1 MTLDALLTGAP
12 ARDDLV
18 VDGRGRFST
27 EQVESRVRTV
37 TAALAARGAASGDRV
52 AFHLPV
58 GVDSVVAYR
67 ACWRI
72 GAVAVALHPAAG
84 SHQMAEA
91 LDQARPELM
100 IAEPGSPPISTVPA
114 VTMDR
119 LGAAAGAA
127 AHPAGADAAPSGP
140 WSESTT
146 ADARAD
152 AVIMFTSGST
162 GRPRGVVHTHGSLA
176 YKVGQLS
183 EAHGLTRNDCA
194 LVPSPLAHVAG
205 LLHGVL
211 IPPAI
216 GAKTV
221 LMPRWDPEAALDL
234 IERESVTYMVGPPTL
249 FTTLM
254 DCDPFDPARTASL
267 RMISC
272 GGAGVTPAFCERAA
286 ARLGV
291 VVKRSYGSTEAP
303 TIATSQFDDPVDRM
317 IHTDGR
323 AFGEAR
329 MRVDS
334 DGELWLSGP
343 ELADRYLD
351 PDDTE
356 AAFVDGWF
364 RTGDL
369 ATIDDGWVTITGRLG
384 DRIIRSGENISA
396 VEVEQHLEA
405 HPAVLA
411 AAAVAE
417 PDERLGE
424 RVAAFVVA
432 PGGFDLAACR
442 EWFAR
447 RGAARYITP
456 ERIEVL
462 EELPVLASG
471 KVDRMKLQ
479 ARLAGSSSG
488 GDR

>member
-1 MTLDALLTGAP
+1 MGLDNLLSGAP

-18 VDGRGRFST
+18 VDAGGRFSSADV
-27 EQVESRVRTV
+27 EDRVRAVAAALESRGVEP
-37 TAALAARGAASGDRV
+37 GDRV

-84 SHQMAEA
+84 SHDLKQA
-91 LDQARPELM
+91 LAQA
-100 IAEPGSPPISTVPA
+100 TPA
-114 VTMDR
+114 VAITTGER
-119 LGAAAGAA
+119 LQAPGVDAMGLDELTAAVS
-127 AHPAGADAAPSGP
+127 D
-140 WSESTT
+140 TT
-146 ADARAD
+146 ARRSGEPAASSAD
-152 AVIMFTSGST
+152 AVVMFTSGST
-162 GRPRGVVHTHGSLA
+162 GRPRGVVHTHGSLG
-176 YKVGQLS
+176 YKVTQLS
-183 EAHGLTRNDCA
+183 AAHGLTGNDCA

-211 IPPAI
+211 IPPAL

-221 LMPRWDPEAALDL
+221 LMPRWDPEAALTL
-234 IERESVTYMVGPPTL
+234 IEQESVTYMVGPPTL

-254 DCDPFDPARTASL
+254 DCDGFDTARTATL

-272 GGAGVTPAFCERAA
+272 GGTGVTPAFCRRAA
-286 ARLGV
+286 ATLGV

-303 TIATSQFDDPVDRM
+303 TIATSRFDDPTDKM
-317 IHTDGR
+317 ILTDGR
-323 AFGEAR
+323 AFGDAR
-329 MRVDS
+329 LRVAD
-334 DGELWLSGP
+334 DGELWVSGP
-343 ELADRYLD
+343 ELARGYLD
-351 PDDTE
+351 PAATRT
-356 AAFVDGWF
+356 AFVDGWF

-369 ATIDDGWVTITGRLG
+369 ATVEDGWVTVTGRLG

-396 VEVEQHLEA
+396 TEVEQHLEA

-417 PDERLGE
+417 PDDRLGE

-432 PGGFDLAACR
+432 PGGFDLTACR
-442 EWFAR
+442 EWFAQ
-447 RGAARYITP
+447 RGAARFITP
-456 ERIEVL
+456 ERIEVV

-479 ARLAGSSSG
+479 ARLIDPSGRSAGS
-488 GDR
+488 DR

>member
-1 MTLDALLTGAP
+1 MALDALLTGAP
-12 ARDDLV
+12 GRDDLV
-18 VDGRGRFST
+18 VDGSGRFASA
-27 EQVESRVRTV
+27 QVEDRVRTV
-37 TAALAARGAASGDRV
+37 AAALVALGVGTGDRV
-52 AFHLPV
+52 AFRMPV
-58 GVDSVVAYR
+58 GVGSVVAYR

-84 SHQMAEA
+84 SHQTAEA
-91 LDQARPELM
+91 LDQARPVLM
-100 IAEPGSPPISTVPA
+100 IAEPDSPAAGTVHA

-119 LGAAAGAA
+119 LSAAAGATAPDEDEA
-127 AHPAGADAAPSGP
+127 AAGDVPDS
-140 WSESTT
+140 
-146 ADARAD
+146 AD

-162 GRPRGVVHTHGSLA
+162 GRPRGVVHTHGSLG
-176 YKVGQLS
+176 YKVGQLT
-183 EAHGLTRNDCA
+183 EAHGLTSNDCA

-211 IPPAI
+211 IPPAM
-216 GAKTV
+216 GARTV
-221 LMPRWDPEAALDL
+221 LMPRWDPEAALGL

-254 DCDPFDPARTASL
+254 DCDAFDPARTASL

-286 ARLGV
+286 ATLEV
-291 VVKRSYGSTEAP
+291 AVKRSYGSTEAP
-303 TIATSQFDDPVDRM
+303 TIATSRFDDPIDRM

-329 MRVDS
+329 MRVDG

-351 PDDTE
+351 PADTR

-396 VEVEQHLEA
+396 TEVEQHLEA
-405 HPAVLA
+405 NPAVLA

-417 PDERLGE
+417 PDDRLGE

-432 PGGFDLAACR
+432 PGGFDLARCR
-442 EWFAR
+442 EWFVR

-456 ERIEVL
+456 ERIEVV

-479 ARLAGSSSG
+479 ARLTEGH
-488 GDR
+488 R